1 MMDIIEATE
10 AYETWAFAEIPKNRA
25 DLAHKHA
32 AMAAGAFPFLRATY
46 YRWVQLWP
54 RLCEACNDAPR
65 VLAVGDLHV
74 ENFGT
79 WRDIEGRLVWGV
91 NDFDEAHT
99 APYTLDLVR
108 LAASALLAFEA
119 NQTELARDRITD
131 TILAGYVKHLEGDA
145 RPFVLEEPN
154 RWLRKLAFGEFRDP
168 EPFWAK
174 LNNLPGADD
183 TIPHKLRRLLEKRFP
198 QPDLSLRFVH
208 RTAGLGSLGRPRFV
222 ALASW
227 HGSTVAREAKA
238 LLPSAWVWARGKAR
252 KKIRYNDILARAI
265 RCPDPYAGA
274 VDGWIIRRLAPE
286 SIGIDLTALPKKKL
300 EDRLLMAMGA
310 ETANIH
316 LGTEGAA
323 DAIRKDLN
331 GRRRAWLERAAETMA
346 DKLREDQAV
355 WRASQTPDQP
365 QD

>member
-1 MMDIIEATE
+1 MMDIVDATE
-10 AYETWAFAEIPKNRA
+10 AYESWAFAEIAKNRH
-25 DLAHKHA
+25 DLALKHQ
-32 AMAAGAFPFLRATY
+32 AMAIGPFPFLRATY
-46 YRWVQLWP
+46 YRWAMLWP
-54 RLCEACNDAPR
+54 KLCEDCNDAPR

-108 LAASALLAFEA
+108 LAASALLAFES
-119 NQTELARDRITD
+119 NQTEMMARDRICD
-131 TILAGYVKHLEGDA
+131 TILAGYLKHLEGEA

-174 LNNLPGADD
+174 LNNLPPADD

-198 QPDLSLRFVH
+198 QENLSLRFVH

-222 ALASW
+222 ALAPW
-227 HGSTVAREAKA
+227 HGSTIAREAKA
-238 LLPSAWVWARGKAR
+238 LLPSAWVWARDKGR
-252 KKIRYNDILARAI
+252 KRIRYNDILARAI

-274 VDGWIIRRLAPE
+274 VDGWMIRRLAPE
-286 SIGIDLTALPKKKL
+286 SIGIDLTTLPKKKL
-300 EDRLLMAMGA
+300 EERLLIAMGA

-331 GRRRAWLERAAETMA
+331 GRRRSWLERAAETMA

-355 WRASQTPDQP
+355 WRAAQS
-365 QD
+365 

>member
-10 AYETWAFAEIPKNRA
+10 AYETWAFAETPKNRA
-25 DLAHKHA
+25 DLERKHQ
-32 AMAAGAFPFLRATY
+32 AMATGAFPFLRASY
-46 YRWVQLWP
+46 YRWAQLWP
-54 RLCEACNDAPR
+54 KLCEDCNDAPR

-79 WRDIEGRLVWGV
+79 WRDVEGRLIWGV
-91 NDFDEAHT
+91 NDFDEAHM

-119 NQTELARDRITD
+119 NQTEIARERITD
-131 TILAGYVKHLEGDA
+131 TILAGYVRHLEGDA

-174 LNNLPGADD
+174 LNDLPGADD
-183 TIPHKLRRLLEKRFP
+183 LVPHKVRRHLEKRFP
-198 QPDLSLRFVH
+198 QEGLSIRYVH
-208 RTAGLGSLGRPRFV
+208 RSAGLGSLGRSRFV

-227 HGSTVAREAKA
+227 QGATIAREAKA
-238 LLPSAWVWARGKAR
+238 LLPSAWVWARGKPR
-252 KKIRYNDILARAI
+252 KRIRYNDILARAI

-274 VDGWIIRRLAPE
+274 IDGWIIRRLAPD
-286 SIGIDLTALPKKKL
+286 SIGIDLANLPKKKL
-300 EDRLLMAMGA
+300 EERLLMAMGS

-331 GRRRAWLERAAETMA
+331 GRRRSWLERAAETMA

-355 WRASQTPDQP
+355 WRASKAAED
-365 QD
+365 

>member
-1 MMDIIEATE
+1 MMDVIEATE
-10 AYETWAFAEIPKNRA
+10 AYEHWAFAQIPKVRS
-25 DLAHKHA
+25 DLARKHE
-32 AMAAGAFPFLRATY
+32 AMASGPFPFLRATY
-46 YRWVQLWP
+46 YRWAQLWP
-54 RLCEACNDAPR
+54 RLCEDLNDAPR
-65 VLAVGDLHV
+65 VLSVGDLHV

-91 NDFDEAHT
+91 NDFDEAHM

-108 LAASALLAFEA
+108 LTASALLALES
-119 NQTELARDRITD
+119 NQADIARDRIAD
-131 TILAGYVKHLEGDA
+131 TILAGYMKHLDGEA

-154 RWLRKLAFGEFRDP
+154 RWLRRLAFGEFRDP

-174 LNNLPGADD
+174 LNGLPDVDG
-183 TIPHKLRRLLEKRFP
+183 TIPHKVKKHLEKRFP
-198 QPDLSLRFVH
+198 QTGLALRFVH
-208 RTAGLGSLGRPRFV
+208 RTAGLGSLGRPRYV
-222 ALASW
+222 ALGPW

-238 LLPSAWVWARGKAR
+238 LLPSAWVWARDKGR
-252 KKIRYNDILARAI
+252 KRIRYNDLLARAI

-274 VDGWIIRRLAPE
+274 VDEWLIRRLAPE
-286 SIGIDLTALPKKKL
+286 SIGIDLAALPKKKL
-300 EDRLLMAMGA
+300 EDRLLTAMGS

-316 LGTEGAA
+316 LGTAGAA

-331 GRRRAWLERAAETMA
+331 GRRRSWLERAADTMA

-355 WRASQTPDQP
+355 WRASRH

>member
-1 MMDIIEATE
+1 MDIVEATE
-10 AYETWAFAEIPKNRA
+10 AYEAWAFAELPKNRA
-25 DLAHKHA
+25 DLARKHE
-32 AMAAGAFPFLRATY
+32 AMASGPFPFLRATY
-46 YRWVQLWP
+46 YRWAQLWP
-54 RLCEACNDAPR
+54 KLCDDCTDAPR

-108 LAASALLAFEA
+108 LATSALLAFEA
-119 NQTELARDRITD
+119 NQVEISRDRITD
-131 TILAGYVKHLEGDA
+131 TILAGYLKHLEGDA
-145 RPFVLEEPN
+145 RPFVLEEPY

-183 TIPHKLRRLLEKRFP
+183 TIPHKVRKHLEKRFP
-198 QPDLSLRFVH
+198 QPDLALRYVH

-222 ALASW
+222 ALAPW
-227 HGSTVAREAKA
+227 HGSTIAREAKA
-238 LLPSAWVWARGKAR
+238 LLPSAWVWARDKGR
-252 KKIRYNDILARAI
+252 KRIRYNDILARAI

-286 SIGIDLTALPKKKL
+286 SIGIDLTALPRKKL

-316 LGTEGAA
+316 LGTEGAG

-331 GRRRAWLERAAETMA
+331 GRRRSWLDRAAEAMA
-346 DKLREDQAV
+346 DKLREDQAA
-355 WRASQTPDQP
+355 WRAARH

>member
-1 MMDIIEATE
+1 
-10 AYETWAFAEIPKNRA
+10 
-25 DLAHKHA
+25 
-32 AMAAGAFPFLRATY
+32 
-46 YRWVQLWP
+46 
-54 RLCEACNDAPR
+54 
-65 VLAVGDLHV
+65 VLAVGNLHV

-91 NDFDEAHT
+91 NDFDEAHM

-119 NQTELARDRITD
+119 NQTEIPRDRISE
-131 TILAGYVKHLEGDA
+131 TILAGYLKHLEGDA
-145 RPFVLEEPN
+145 RPFVLEEPY

-174 LNNLPGADD
+174 LNALPSAED
-183 TIPHKLRRLLEKRFP
+183 TIPHKVKKHLEKRFP
-198 QPDLSLRFVH
+198 QPDLALRFVH
-208 RTAGLGSLGRPRFV
+208 RTAGLGSLGRPRYV

-227 HGSTVAREAKA
+227 HGSTIAREGKA
-238 LLPSAWVWARGKAR
+238 LLPSAWVWARDKPR
-252 KKIRYNDILARAI
+252 KRIRYNDILSRAI
-265 RCPDPYAGA
+265 RCPDPYASA
-274 VDGWIIRRLAPE
+274 TDGWIIRRLAPE
-286 SIGIDLTALPKKKL
+286 SVGIDLVSLPKRKL
-300 EDRLLMAMGA
+300 EDRLLMAMGS

-331 GRRRAWLERAAETMA
+331 GRRRSWLDRAAETMA

-355 WRASQTPDQP
+355 WRAAHA